1 MQVVQLPIRVA
12 TLSYLIK
19 ELYPTRTSL
28 ISRDTRCCYLELEL
42 REGNMLDILLDRAPT
57 PSLAKQS
64 QALTSQQFRV
74 LALTGAALL

>member
-1 MQVVQLPIRVA
+1 
-12 TLSYLIK
+12 
-19 ELYPTRTSL
+19 
-28 ISRDTRCCYLELEL
+28 
-42 REGNMLDILLDRAPT
+42 MLDILLDRAPT